1 MKKSTVVLAVAFAIA
16 LVASSGRAMEVSG
29 VKFDDKIDVG
39 GVPLVLNGAGLRTKM
54 MLKIYVVG
62 LYVPK
67 PMKSAEAV
75 IAAKEPRRVRL
86 VMKRGLGA
94 GTIWDAFDE
103 GIRANST
110 PAELAA
116 LKPKLDQVEKLF
128 KEFGDVAEG
137 DVIDID
143 FTADGATNVLFKNQP
158 KGTISGT
165 DLQRALLQIWLGK
178 NPVQQDVKDELLK
191 G

>member
-1 MKKSTVVLAVAFAIA
+1 VKNSVILLAA
-16 LVASSGRAMEVSG
+16 LATLLSANARAMEVSE
-29 VKFDDKIDVG
+29 VKLDDKIDVA
-39 GVPLVLNGAGLRTKM
+39 GVPLVLNGAGLRTKL

-62 LYVPK
+62 LYVPTRT
-67 PMKSAEAV
+67 KSADAV
-75 IAAKEPRRVRL
+75 IGSKQLRRVRL

-103 GIRANST
+103 GIQANSS

-137 DVIDID
+137 DTIDID
-143 FTADGATNVLFKNQP
+143 FTADGATNVAFKGQP
-158 KGTISGT
+158 KGSIAGT

-178 NPVQQDVKDELLK
+178 NPVQSDVKAALLK